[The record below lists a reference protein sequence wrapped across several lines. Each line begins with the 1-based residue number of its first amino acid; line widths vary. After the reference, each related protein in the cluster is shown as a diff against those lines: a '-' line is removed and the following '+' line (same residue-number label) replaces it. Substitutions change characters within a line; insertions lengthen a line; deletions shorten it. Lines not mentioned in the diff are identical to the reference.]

1 MFPTSD
7 IISDPP
13 VSGSVTFTS
22 TDLTFSWSSSSN
34 SACVS
39 HYSVNV
45 TSIDSYTISTTDTS
59 LILPIP
65 SLNDT
70 EYSISVAAVT
80 FVGRS
85 VEGDDD
91 RTFIADGK

>member
-1 MFPTSD
+1 MFLISD

-13 VSGSVTFTS
+13 VSGSVSFTP
-22 TDLTFSWSSSSN
+22 TNLTFSWSSLN
-34 SACVS
+34 NTCVS

-45 TSIDSYTISTTDTS
+45 TSIDYTISTTNTS
-59 LILPIP
+59 LTLPIP